1 MLFCCCSCSGICWR
15 FQRVMEGPSYE
26 YIAHRTLPVN
36 FPPDKHSN
44 SLRLFRSVFRQGP
57 SRPGCFFPKGVSRV
71 QFLCFSSTVAAE
83 SAAPVPVLQST
94 CTRYFGLQ
102 NTDPG
107 RVPTYKR
114 RHGAVAQIDFLNG
127 GMLHVVAGRSTST
140 GSFYS
145 APYSYIQTD
154 VKSFIYIQNEAL
166 WSSQSSL
173 ARGPYMH
180 SILAAVASCIAI
192 SPYRAL
198 AYMIVYK

>member
-1 MLFCCCSCSGICWR
+1 MLSCCCSCSGICWR

-44 SLRLFRSVFRQGP
+44 SLRLFRSVSARVHLVPDASFPKGSQGSSSCVSPQP
-57 SRPGCFFPKGVSRV
+57 SRPSQRLRF
-71 QFLCFSSTVAAE
+71 QFYKVHVRGTLVFK
-83 SAAPVPVLQST
+83 
-94 CTRYFGLQ
+94 
-102 NTDPG
+102 TDPG

-192 SPYRAL
+192 SPYRVL

>member
-1 MLFCCCSCSGICWR
+1 MAFGSCFPAAAPARESAGDS
-15 FQRVMEGPSYE
+15 RVMEGPSYE

-140 GSFYS
+140 GSCCFT
-145 APYSYIQTD
+145 PYIQAN
-154 VKSFIYIQNEAL
+154 VKSFIYIQNEAPL
-166 WSSQSSL
+166 SSQSSL
-173 ARGPYMH
+173 TRGPYMH

-198 AYMIVYK
+198 TYMI